1 MRILNRIHFSSK
13 LQFEFIEFCCM
24 YPKTSRRCG
33 RSRTY
38 KRASRSFS
46 ESIADS
52 TFTNSV
58 TLSSAV
64 NYAAACFALRREL
77 TGFSGGRLTSRLPSD
92 FSDHPLSRRC
102 RALARLIFRVGCG
115 RRIRTSDL
123 QGMNLLLYL
132 AELSR
137 VILVG
142 GDGNAPRGNFISQQ
156 CQRIYSPPR
165 WAPPE
170 ISWSRCLSSNQALM
184 LPKHVC
190 RHQHLTEKIYK
201 EQVIRFELMT
211 PIRQKGMFPTT
222 PYLLFADLNGAS

>member
-1 MRILNRIHFSSK
+1 MHDLFLLNSLSTFYTRLPQQVNSGIATVAVV
-13 LQFEFIEFCCM
+13 LQ
-24 YPKTSRRCG
+24 YSRRCG

-38 KRASRSFS
+38 KRASRLFS

-77 TGFSGGRLTSRLPSD
+77 PGFSGGRLTSRLPSD
-92 FSDHPLSRRC
+92 SSDHPLSRRC
-102 RALARLIFRVGCG
+102 RVLTRLIFRVGCG

-137 VILVG
+137 IILVG
-142 GDGNAPRGNFISQQ
+142 GEGNAPRGNFISQQ
-156 CQRIYSPPR
+156 CQQIYSPPR
-165 WAPPE
+165 LAPPE
-170 ISWSRCLSSNQALM
+170 NIM
-184 LPKHVC
+184 V
-190 RHQHLTEKIYK
+190 
-201 EQVIRFELMT
+201 
-211 PIRQKGMFPTT
+211 
-222 PYLLFADLNGAS
+222 